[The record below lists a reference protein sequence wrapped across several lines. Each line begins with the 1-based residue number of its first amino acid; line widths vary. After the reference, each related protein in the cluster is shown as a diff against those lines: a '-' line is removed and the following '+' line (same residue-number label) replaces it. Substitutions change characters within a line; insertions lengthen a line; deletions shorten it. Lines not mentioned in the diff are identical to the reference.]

1 MKTLLICLSLTVC
14 AAPAFAGEC
23 AHWFSWPCGI
33 TPATIPLAPVASA
46 SAAAAASA
54 RTRVTTT
61 GNLTNGI
68 EERNKCVSGANWQRY
83 CY

>member
-33 TPATIPLAPVASA
+33 TPATIPLAPVASTA
-46 SAAAAASA
+46 PV

-61 GNLTNGI
+61 GNLRGGVK
-68 EERNKCVSGANWQRY
+68 ERKNCVNGANWQRY
-83 CY
+83 CN

>member
-46 SAAAAASA
+46 AAPA

-61 GNLTNGI
+61 GNLSGRV
-68 EERNKCVSGANWQRY
+68 EERNRCISGATWQRY

>member
-33 TPATIPLAPVASA
+33 TPATTPLAPIA
-46 SAAAAASA
+46 SAAAPA
-54 RTRVTTT
+54 RTRVTTA
-61 GNLTNGI
+61 GNLSGGV
-68 EERNKCVSGANWQRY
+68 ERRNNRKRHPERY
-83 CY
+83 GF

>member
-46 SAAAAASA
+46 APSA

-61 GNLTNGI
+61 GNLSNGI
-68 EERNKCVSGANWQRY
+68 EQRNKCVSGANWQRY

>member
-1 MKTLLICLSLTVC
+1 MKTLLICLSLTLC

-46 SAAAAASA
+46 ASPA

-61 GNLTNGI
+61 GNLSGGA
-68 EERNKCVSGANWQRY
+68 EQRNKCVSGANWQRY